1 MSRVVVV
8 QRLLAVVVEHDDPI
22 VVQGVSERVL
32 GGELEPELALVLALA
47 CLVVWESMARHHVS
61 VFHAEA
67 VVAVEAA
74 LVRKEVVV
82 VLVEAADFAG
92 PVVVLLHV

>member
-1 MSRVVVV
+1 MVVV
-8 QRLLAVVVEHDDPI
+8 QRLLAVALEHDDPI

-32 GGELEPELALVLALA
+32 GGELEPELALGLALA
-47 CLVVWESMARHHVS
+47 CLLVWESMARHHVS

-67 VVAVEAA
+67 VVVVEAA
-74 LVRKEVVV
+74 LVGKEVVV

-92 PVVVLLHV
+92 PVVVLLRV